1 MSPRVEGARARRR
14 VRPRW
19 GGRRVISGRE
29 VEVGADARR
38 VTRSRHDATL
48 RGRYGIFRPRW
59 TRRGEGRFTRGP
71 SRLRTRASFW
81 R

>member
-19 GGRRVISGRE
+19 GGRRVISGRG

-38 VTRSRHDATL
+38 TDGRVSTRSRT
-48 RGRYGIFRPRW
+48 I
-59 TRRGEGRFTRGP
+59 EEN
-71 SRLRTRASFW
+71 
-81 R
+81 

>member
-19 GGRRVISGRE
+19 GRGRRVISGRG

-38 VTRSRHDATL
+38 TDGRVSTRSRT
-48 RGRYGIFRPRW
+48 I
-59 TRRGEGRFTRGP
+59 EEN
-71 SRLRTRASFW
+71 
-81 R
+81 